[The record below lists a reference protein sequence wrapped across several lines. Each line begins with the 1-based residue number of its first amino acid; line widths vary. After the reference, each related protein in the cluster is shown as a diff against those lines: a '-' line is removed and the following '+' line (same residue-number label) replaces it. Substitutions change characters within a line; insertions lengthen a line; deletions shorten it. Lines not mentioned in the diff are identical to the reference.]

1 MSKLIHIKK
10 LGLAFNK
17 DDFVRVHS
25 LVNPKLDIYG
35 IYIYFR
41 DGKSDFIK
49 CTSKRQANLWCTLIV
64 KKIKESENDNC

>member
-10 LGLAFNK
+10 LGLAFYK
-17 DDFVRVHS
+17 DDFVRVLPLIS
-25 LVNPKLDIYG
+25 PELNRYG

-64 KKIKESENDNC
+64 KKIKES